1 MYAVIHFTITITKGR
16 VEDKAVP
23 VTLTAL
29 PCPDI
34 EALRQKWRMSA
45 AQQSSWPFVVSFPG
59 KSPALIRRQLQETEI
74 VKWRQAVVFGVF
86 PALSSSSEATVPGQQ
101 TTVLLRCL
109 AANVSGQVG

>member
-1 MYAVIHFTITITKGR
+1 
-16 VEDKAVP
+16 
-23 VTLTAL
+23 
-29 PCPDI
+29 
-34 EALRQKWRMSA
+34 
-45 AQQSSWPFVVSFPG
+45 
-59 KSPALIRRQLQETEI
+59 